1 VSRAAGALALG
12 LALCAL
18 PAAGRAQSSNDA
30 TFVRQVAAA
39 NEQAIRDARLQLRA
53 GSGESVRTYAQSL
66 IDDDSLALVML
77 RAAARDAHLVVPVDA
92 SLPPSPVVARGAAP
106 VLNAVAPDYF
116 RVVIADQRQMLALLQ
131 AEASGT
137 GSAALRTWAAD
148 ELPVVTRQLAQAE
161 VQLAEATQ
169 VTHP

>member
-1 VSRAAGALALG
+1 
-12 LALCAL
+12 
-18 PAAGRAQSSNDA
+18 
-30 TFVRQVAAA
+30 
-39 NEQAIRDARLQLRA
+39 
-53 GSGESVRTYAQSL
+53 
-66 IDDDSLALVML
+66 
-77 RAAARDAHLVVPVDA
+77 
-92 SLPPSPVVARGAAP
+92 VVARGAAP
-106 VLNAVAPDYF
+106 VVNAVAPDYF

-169 VTHP
+169 FTHP